1 MPRIECNGGLARNWA
16 GLSYALGKAKALA
29 DRLGGLENTDEYK
42 KVLADLDAVE
52 LTFDDAIL
60 DVAALNAKIQE
71 KLTPEFLATVTEKN
85 KLDMTSFI
93 TNPNIFNNTGVQNQ
107 MLVDGFSVGTM
118 PVTTVFGVR

>member
-1 MPRIECNGGLARNWA
+1 MVVSARNWA

-71 KLTPEFLATVTEKN
+71 KLTPEFLATVTEEN
-85 KLDMTSFI
+85 KLDLTSFI
-93 TNPNIFNNTGVQNQ
+93 TNPNIFNNTGVKNQ
-107 MLVDGFSVGTM
+107 MPGDGFLVVM
-118 PVTTVFGVR
+118 MRVTTQSGVR

>member
-1 MPRIECNGGLARNWA
+1 MVVSARNWA

-71 KLTPEFLATVTEKN
+71 KT
-85 KLDMTSFI
+85 D
-93 TNPNIFNNTGVQNQ
+93 TGILGYGYRREQI
-107 MLVDGFSVGTM
+107 GFDELYY
-118 PVTTVFGVR
+118 